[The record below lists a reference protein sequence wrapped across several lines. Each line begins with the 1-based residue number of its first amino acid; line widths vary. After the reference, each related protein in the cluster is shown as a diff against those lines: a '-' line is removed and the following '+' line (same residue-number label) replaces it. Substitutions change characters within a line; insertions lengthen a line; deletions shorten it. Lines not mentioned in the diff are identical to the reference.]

1 MRSGCGKGKAGP
13 FVPMTK
19 RNKSDVANLNAAVS
33 SVVKNF
39 KPPEDLDVGAW
50 AEKYRRLPAGMT
62 AEAGPWRTDR
72 TPYLREPMK
81 AFTDP
86 KIHKIVMASA
96 SQIGK
101 SELELNII
109 GYIIAQDPGSI
120 LYVHPTVEDARK
132 FSRLRVAPMIRESR
146 VLRDRVSDI
155 KSRDSGNTILQK
167 SFPGGMLTITGSN
180 SPSALASTPAR
191 YIIGDERDR
200 WATSA
205 GAEGDPWGLAQ
216 ARQATFYN
224 AKAIEVSTPTIKGS
238 SNIETSY
245 YLGTQERWCHKC
257 PECGEYHEIVFDNI
271 KFTPIFS
278 KVNGKKNWKLKDGV
292 TWCCPGCGCIIP
304 ESVMRKQPAKW
315 IAENPEAYEK
325 GIRSFWLNAFSSP
338 WTPWSKIAL
347 EFLDAKDDPERLK
360 VVFNTLL
367 GQLWDDRGD
376 LEDEDTMLARREDYG
391 LNADG
396 TPVEL
401 PNGVLVL
408 TCGVDTQDNRLEYE
422 VVGHGHYGE
431 TWGIVKGFIMGRPDT
446 KEVWER
452 LDDVIDRV
460 YKFRTGRG
468 LKISI
473 TCVDSGGHFTQE
485 VYEACRARVYKRVFA
500 VKGKGGDGIPFV
512 SPPTRVAIRDNKKIT
527 CWLYIL
533 GVDAGKASIMGNL
546 KVKEAG
552 PKFCH
557 FNRNPDAGFDL
568 NYFNGLLSEKLVL
581 THTSRGDK
589 WSWEK
594 LPGHNR
600 NEALDCRNY
609 AMAGFKIINPDMD
622 AVERR
627 LKGLDETPK
636 SKARGSPEHRKKKK
650 QTARER
656 VFDDW

>member
-1 MRSGCGKGKAGP
+1 M
-13 FVPMTK
+13 
-19 RNKSDVANLNAAVS
+19 
-33 SVVKNF
+33 
-39 KPPEDLDVGAW
+39 
-50 AEKYRRLPAGMT
+50 
-62 AEAGPWRTDR
+62 
-72 TPYLREPMK
+72 
-81 AFTDP
+81 
-86 KIHKIVMASA
+86 
-96 SQIGK
+96 
-101 SELELNII
+101 
-109 GYIIAQDPGSI
+109 
-120 LYVHPTVEDARK
+120 
-132 FSRLRVAPMIRESR
+132 
-146 VLRDRVSDI
+146 
-155 KSRDSGNTILQK
+155 
-167 SFPGGMLTITGSN
+167 
-180 SPSALASTPAR
+180 
-191 YIIGDERDR
+191 
-200 WATSA
+200 
-205 GAEGDPWGLAQ
+205 
-216 ARQATFYN
+216 
-224 AKAIEVSTPTIKGS
+224 
-238 SNIETSY
+238 
-245 YLGTQERWCHKC
+245 
-257 PECGEYHEIVFDNI
+257 
-271 KFTPIFS
+271 
-278 KVNGKKNWKLKDGV
+278 

-315 IAENPEAYEK
+315 VAENPEAYEK

-360 VVFNTLL
+360 VVYNTLF

-396 TPVEL
+396 TQVEL
-401 PNGVLVL
+401 PDGALVL

-446 KEVWER
+446 EEVWER
-452 LDDVIDRV
+452 LDDVIDHV

-473 TCVDSGGHFTQE
+473 TCIDSGGHFTQE
-485 VYEACRARVYKRVFA
+485 VYEACRARVHKRVFA
-500 VKGKGGDGIPFV
+500 IKGKGGDGIPFV

-627 LKGLDETPK
+627 LKGLTRRRRVRRAEVRNTERKRIKLHASVFLMIGKEVRMNTRKAIESDLEIKRTRLNLYYKREAEMLDRGVQSYGMGSRNLARYNTDLGQIRIAIKELEDEIKELEGRMSGGAPR
-636 SKARGSPEHRKKKK
+636 KAVGVVPR
-650 QTARER
+650 
-656 VFDDW
+656 DW